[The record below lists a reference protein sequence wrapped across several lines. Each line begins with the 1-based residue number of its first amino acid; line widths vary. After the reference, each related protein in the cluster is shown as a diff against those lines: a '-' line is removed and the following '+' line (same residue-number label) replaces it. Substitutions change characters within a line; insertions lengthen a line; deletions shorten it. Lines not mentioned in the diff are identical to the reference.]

1 MSDRLIQRAGPPASL
16 TIRGARLLDP
26 AAGIDEMADIVIRD
40 GVVGGSPDGLA
51 VIDGSGCVVTPGLVD
66 PHVHLRTPGREDCED
81 IASGSRSAAA
91 GGYVA
96 ILGMPN
102 TAPVVDSASIL
113 ESLRRRAAAEAVI
126 PVGFYASI
134 TVGLKGET
142 LTEQAELARL
152 GAAGFTDD
160 GRPVW
165 NAQVFRRAL
174 QYQRLHGLPLV
185 LHEEDRD
192 LSGAGVVHEGAVAS
206 RLGLEAIPGV
216 SESIAVG
223 RDCAL
228 AQYEA
233 ATIHIC
239 HVSAWETVEEVRRWK
254 ALGVAVTAE
263 VTPHHL
269 VLTDGDIEP
278 DIDPARHKMNPPLRA
293 SRDRD
298 ALIAG
303 LIDGT
308 IDCVATDH
316 APHAANEKDA
326 PFEDAPFGVTGLE
339 TAFAVLYTD
348 LVLPGTI
355 DLALLIRRMS
365 TDAARVVGLSPPT
378 LASGATANLALIDLE
393 GRSTVGDGGYQSKST
408 NNAFVGREL
417 AGVVRTT
424 IAGGQIAWQR

>member
-1 MSDRLIQRAGPPASL
+1 MNERLLQRPGPLVSVV
-16 TIRGARLLDP
+16 IRGARLLDP
-26 AAGIDEMADIVIRD
+26 AAGIDESADIVIRD
-40 GVVGGSPDGLA
+40 GVIGGEPDGLD
-51 VIDGSGCVVTPGLVD
+51 VIDGSGCVVAPGLVD

-96 ILGMPN
+96 IIGMPN
-102 TAPVVDSASIL
+102 TTPVVDSASIL
-113 ESLRRRAAAEAVI
+113 ASLRRQAAADAVI
-126 PVGFYASI
+126 PTGFYASI
-134 TVGLKGET
+134 TVGLKGEA

-206 RLGLEAIPGV
+206 RLGLEAIPAV

-239 HVSAWETVEEVRRWK
+239 HVSAWQTVEEVRRWK

-269 VLTDGDIEP
+269 VLTDADIEP
-278 DIDPARHKMNPPLRA
+278 DIDPSRHKMNPPLRA

-298 ALIAG
+298 ALIAA

-308 IDCVATDH
+308 LDCVATDH

-365 TDAARVVGLSPPT
+365 TDAARVVGLAPPT
-378 LASGATANLALIDLE
+378 LMVGATANLALIDLA
-393 GRSTVGDGGYQSKST
+393 GRATVGASGYQSKST
-408 NNAFVGREL
+408 NNAFAGREL
-417 AGVVRTT
+417 AGVIRTT